1 MKYFGFFCGGPL
13 SEQLEFVEWLMQKG
27 ADLHRRQSHTFQY
40 HENKKHETDRASSVT
55 ALHYLAERWGGVFSH
70 QCETKED
77 DQLLLQRLR
86 ALTEKAKRIVQI
98 VLTDPLPD
106 CCNCP
111 CSNEGCSAYTM
122 MVKNPL
128 RQASA
133 HARKGALHITQAVA
147 HFLDVDRHSLAW
159 LRRNML
165 RFNTFERL
173 QLRHTCCQMGF
184 LGYEEVIVELDDED
198 DRREIREEQAEQ
210 VEKLEALLVELEE
223 KYNEY
228 AVPLSDFFDGYWK
241 DRMKEISREKVPIN
255 QTELESIGV
264 TLRETSSNTSSQS
277 SDNMEWSSEEI
288 DSDD

>member
-1 MKYFGFFCGGPL
+1 
-13 SEQLEFVEWLMQKG
+13 
-27 ADLHRRQSHTFQY
+27 
-40 HENKKHETDRASSVT
+40 
-55 ALHYLAERWGGVFSH
+55 
-70 QCETKED
+70 
-77 DQLLLQRLR
+77 
-86 ALTEKAKRIVQI
+86 
-98 VLTDPLPD
+98 
-106 CCNCP
+106 
-111 CSNEGCSAYTM
+111 
-122 MVKNPL
+122 
-128 RQASA
+128 
-133 HARKGALHITQAVA
+133 
-147 HFLDVDRHSLAW
+147 
-159 LRRNML
+159 
-165 RFNTFERL
+165 
-173 QLRHTCCQMGF
+173 MGF